1 MVMHN
6 PMHPGEFITAV
17 YLDEMKDR
25 PSDREIAKR
34 LGVAPST
41 FTRLLRREA
50 GVSPEMSL
58 RLEKGFGRSAGSWL
72 KMQSDYDLYHARS
85 LFDAKSV
92 EKVIEYRANSH

>member
-6 PMHPGEFITAV
+6 PMHPGEFIATV
-17 YLDEMKDR
+17 YLMEMSER

-41 FTRLLRREA
+41 FTRLLRGKA
-50 GVSPEMSL
+50 GVSPEMAL

-72 KMQSDYDLYHARS
+72 KMQSDFDLYHARS
-85 LFDAKSV
+85 HFDAKGV
-92 EKVIEYRANSH
+92 KKVVAYRASP